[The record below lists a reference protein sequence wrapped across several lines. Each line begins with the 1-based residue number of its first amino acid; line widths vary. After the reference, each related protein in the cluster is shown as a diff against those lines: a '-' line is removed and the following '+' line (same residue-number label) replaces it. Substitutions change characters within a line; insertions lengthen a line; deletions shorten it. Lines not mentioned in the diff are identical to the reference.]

1 MRKIA
6 HKTIGE
12 WGGNGTG
19 QQPSGAIFAAGQQPC
34 FAMLPSIRVG
44 FSSAILR
51 SNIMTIFQA
60 RALQRCRSIC
70 AAVGGW
76 SVPSDFTLRPEIG

>member
-19 QQPSGAIFAAGQQPC
+19 QRPLRAKFAAGQQPC
-34 FAMLPSIRVG
+34 FAMLLSIRAG
-44 FSSAILR
+44 FSSTILQ

-60 RALQRCRSIC
+60 RALWRCTFIC

-76 SVPSDFTLRPEIG
+76 SVPSDITLRLDNG